1 MRFVYW
7 NLALFRLYGIF
18 LLQRLVLVSG
28 ANLSFLFVFG
38 FAQTDHLIS
47 KPPKKD
53 VDKQRTLRYLPSGL

>member
-28 ANLSFLFVFG
+28 ANFSFFFVFG
-38 FAQTDHLIS
+38 FAPTDHLIS

-53 VDKQRTLRYLPSGL
+53 VDKQRTLRYLPSGF